1 MGQAISSIAGHRIQ
15 HAGWKRRQNKA
26 FADILFFS
34 SHNLLKCG
42 RVFCDSQHSRTFTII
57 HILYIAAVHWEDYQ
71 DTIWREVKFKLFVQ
85 VNEQCSWGSQ
95 LFPLFSPLPN
105 EPIKGSF
112 KRVEVEQSV
121 YLSDVWS
128 DLVPELLPTALL
140 PKFCILSGGIPDV
153 TILLVPAQL
162 LRCYFDFT
170 CCTNQFMTRIF
181 FKYKYISQPQY
192 LRL

>member
-1 MGQAISSIAGHRIQ
+1 MGQAVSSIAGHRIQ
-15 HAGWKRRQNKA
+15 HIDWKRRQNKA

-42 RVFCDSQHSRTFTII
+42 QVLYDSPHSRTFSTII
-57 HILYIAAVHWEDYQ
+57 HVLYIAAVYWEDYQ
-71 DTIWREVKFKLFVQ
+71 ETSWREVKFKLFVQ
-85 VNEQCSWGSQ
+85 VNEQCSWGSR

-140 PKFCILSGGIPDV
+140 SKFCIVSGGIPDV
-153 TILLVPAQL
+153 TILLVPVQL
-162 LRCYFDFT
+162 LR
-170 CCTNQFMTRIF
+170 
-181 FKYKYISQPQY
+181 
-192 LRL
+192 